1 MLTHFK
7 KHIDQNFLKL
17 KENKFLLAHSGG
29 VDSSVLFDLFLKLD
43 LQFGLVHCNFNL
55 RGNESED
62 DFNFVKEIADS
73 NKKIFFYKKFNTI
86 KYSTLNKKSIQ
97 LSARELRYSWF
108 LEILEKEN
116 YKYIVT
122 AHHLN
127 DQLETFLINSS
138 RGSGLK
144 GVIGIPSNNNNLLR
158 PLLIFSKDK
167 ILDYA
172 KKNKIKWR
180 EDSSNKENKYLR
192 NFIRNKIIKDW
203 IKYDPELINKFS
215 NTLKNLNS
223 THEAFKVIIKK
234 FKKDYFVENGNCYYI
249 SIKELTKLNPIDF
262 YLFQLFEAYGYSNT
276 TDLSNLINSQSG
288 KYLLSKS
295 HRLTKGREVLIL
307 SKIKNLSKDEFYWNL
322 KKSFNIPIELKI
334 VKNNNFDNKTISLNK
349 NDLKLP
355 LIVRKW
361 KTGDFFYPNGMKGKK
376 KISKYFKDEKFD
388 INQKENQWLLC
399 SGDNILWVI
408 GKRADRRFLAKKQ
421 SPNIINIECQQ
432 KK

>member
-62 DFNFVKEIADS
+62 DYNFVKEIADS

-97 LSARELRYSWF
+97 LSARELRYNFF
-108 LEILEKEN
+108 LKILEKEN

-138 RGSGLK
+138 RGTGLR
-144 GVIGIPSNNNNLLR
+144 GIIGIPSNNNNLLR

-192 NFIRNKIIKDW
+192 NFIRNKIIKAW

-234 FKKDYFVENGNCYYI
+234 FKKDYFVENGNGYYI
-249 SIKELTKLNPIDF
+249 SIKELKKLKPIDF

-295 HRLTKGREVLIL
+295 HKLTKGREVLIL

-322 KKSFNIPIELKI
+322 KNSFNIPIELKI

-349 NDLKLP
+349 NDLELP

-361 KTGDFFYPNGMKGKK
+361 KIGDFFYPKGMKGKK

-421 SPNIINIECQQ
+421 SPNIINIECQ
-432 KK
+432 

>member
-62 DFNFVKEIADS
+62 DYNFVKEIADS

-138 RGSGLK
+138 RGTGLR
-144 GVIGIPSNNNNLLR
+144 GIIGIPSNNNNLLR

-192 NFIRNKIIKDW
+192 NFIRNKIIKAW
-203 IKYDPELINKFS
+203 IKYDPELIS
-215 NTLKNLNS
+215 LLKEDDWQEYSTSYESTFVDVNS
-223 THEAFKVIIKK
+223 WEVIKGE
-234 FKKDYFVENGNCYYI
+234 DYINYETNYYFPTIQTRSKIAVNC
-249 SIKELTKLNPIDF
+249 S
-262 YLFQLFEAYGYSNT
+262 
-276 TDLSNLINSQSG
+276 
-288 KYLLSKS
+288 
-295 HRLTKGREVLIL
+295 RREVAFLQENEWTNWETASDTDRQIL
-307 SKIKNLSKDEFYWNL
+307 EDKCYSSNNEI
-322 KKSFNIPIELKI
+322 LKI
-334 VKNNNFDNKTISLNK
+334 
-349 NDLKLP
+349 P
-355 LIVRKW
+355 
-361 KTGDFFYPNGMKGKK
+361 Y
-376 KISKYFKDEKFD
+376 
-388 INQKENQWLLC
+388 
-399 SGDNILWVI
+399 
-408 GKRADRRFLAKKQ
+408 
-421 SPNIINIECQQ
+421 
-432 KK
+432 

>member
-62 DFNFVKEIADS
+62 DYNFVKEVANS
-73 NKKIFFYKKFNTI
+73 YKKTFFYKKFNTI

-144 GVIGIPSNNNNLLR
+144 GIIGIPSNNNNLLR

-167 ILDYA
+167 ILNYA

-203 IKYDPELINKFS
+203 IKYEPELINKFS
-215 NTLKNLNS
+215 STLKNLNS
-223 THEAFKVIIKK
+223 TYEAFTVIIKK
-234 FKKDYFVENGNCYYI
+234 FKKDYFVGNGNGYYI

-276 TDLSNLINSQSG
+276 KDLSNLINSQSG

-295 HRLTKGREVLIL
+295 YRLTKGREVLIL

-361 KTGDFFYPNGMKGKK
+361 KIGDFFYPNGMKGKK

-421 SPNIINIECQQ
+421 SPNIINIECQ
-432 KK
+432 

>member
-1 MLTHFK
+1 MLIHFK
-7 KHIDQNFLKL
+7 NHIDQNFLKL

-55 RGNESED
+55 RGNESEYD
-62 DFNFVKEIADS
+62 YNFVKEVANS
-73 NKKIFFYKKFNTI
+73 YKKTFFYKKFNTI

-97 LSARELRYSWF
+97 LSARELRYNFF

-158 PLLIFSKDK
+158 PLLIFSKDQ
-167 ILDYA
+167 ILAYA
-172 KKNKIKWR
+172 KKYKIKWR

-215 NTLKNLNS
+215 STLKNLNS
-223 THEAFKVIIKK
+223 TYEAFKVIIKK

-249 SIKELTKLNPIDF
+249 SIKELTKLNPINF

-295 HRLTKGREVLIL
+295 HKLTKGREVLIL

-361 KTGDFFYPNGMKGKK
+361 KIGDFFYPKGMKGKK

-421 SPNIINIECQQ
+421 SPNIINIECQ
-432 KK
+432 

>member
-29 VDSSVLFDLFLKLD
+29 VDSSVLFDLFLKLN

-144 GVIGIPSNNNNLLR
+144 GIIGIPSNNNNLLR

-192 NFIRNKIIKDW
+192 NFIRNKIIKAW

-322 KKSFNIPIELKI
+322 KNSFNIPIELKI

-349 NDLKLP
+349 NDLELP

-361 KTGDFFYPNGMKGKK
+361 KIGDFFYPKGMKGKK

-421 SPNIINIECQQ
+421 SPNIINIECQ
-432 KK
+432 

>member
-62 DFNFVKEIADS
+62 DYNFVKEIADS

-144 GVIGIPSNNNNLLR
+144 GIIGIPSNNNNLLR

-234 FKKDYFVENGNCYYI
+234 FKKDYFVENGNGYYI

-276 TDLSNLINSQSG
+276 KDLSNLINSQSG

-295 HRLTKGREVLIL
+295 HKLTKGREVLIL

-361 KTGDFFYPNGMKGKK
+361 KIGDFFYPNGMKGKK

-421 SPNIINIECQQ
+421 SPNIINIECQ
-432 KK
+432 

>member
-144 GVIGIPSNNNNLLR
+144 GIIGIPSNNNNLLR

-234 FKKDYFVENGNCYYI
+234 FKKDYFVENGNGYFI

-295 HRLTKGREVLIL
+295 HRLTKGRKVLIL
-307 SKIKNLSKDEFYWNL
+307 SKIKNLSKDQFYWNL

-361 KTGDFFYPNGMKGKK
+361 KIGDFFYPNGMKGKK

-421 SPNIINIECQQ
+421 SPNIINIECQ
-432 KK
+432 

>member
-1 MLTHFK
+1 VLTHFK

-223 THEAFKVIIKK
+223 TYEAFKVIVKK
-234 FKKDYFVENGNCYYI
+234 FKKDYFVENGNVYYI

>member
-62 DFNFVKEIADS
+62 DYNFVKEIADS

-97 LSARELRYSWF
+97 LSARELRYNFF
-108 LEILEKEN
+108 LKILEKEN

-138 RGSGLK
+138 RGTGLR
-144 GVIGIPSNNNNLLR
+144 GIIGIPSNNNNLLR

-192 NFIRNKIIKDW
+192 NFIRNKIIKAW

-234 FKKDYFVENGNCYYI
+234 FKKDYFVENGNGYYI
-249 SIKELTKLNPIDF
+249 SIKELKKLKPIDF

-295 HRLTKGREVLIL
+295 HKLTKGREVLIL

-349 NDLKLP
+349 NDLELP

-361 KTGDFFYPNGMKGKK
+361 KIGDFFYPKGMKGKK

-421 SPNIINIECQQ
+421 SPNIINIECQ
-432 KK
+432 

>member
-43 LQFGLVHCNFNL
+43 LQFGIVHCNFNL

-62 DFNFVKEIADS
+62 DYNFVKEVANS
-73 NKKIFFYKKFNTI
+73 YKKTFFYKKFNTI

-144 GVIGIPSNNNNLLR
+144 GIIGIPSKNNNLLR
-158 PLLIFSKDK
+158 PLLIFSKDQ

-234 FKKDYFVENGNCYYI
+234 FKKDYFVENGNGYYI

-276 TDLSNLINSQSG
+276 KDLSNLINSQSG

-361 KTGDFFYPNGMKGKK
+361 KIGDFFYPNGMKGKK

-421 SPNIINIECQQ
+421 SPNIINIECQ
-432 KK
+432 

>member
-144 GVIGIPSNNNNLLR
+144 GIIGIPSKNNNLLR

-234 FKKDYFVENGNCYYI
+234 FKKDYFVENGNGYYI

-262 YLFQLFEAYGYSNT
+262 YLFQLFEAYGYTNT
-276 TDLSNLINSQSG
+276 KDLSNLINSQSG

-361 KTGDFFYPNGMKGKK
+361 KIGDFFYPNGMKGKK

-421 SPNIINIECQQ
+421 SPNIINIECQ
-432 KK
+432 

>member
-1 MLTHFK
+1 VLTHFK

-43 LQFGLVHCNFNL
+43 LQFGLVHCNFDL

-144 GVIGIPSNNNNLLR
+144 GIIGIPSKNNNLLR

-234 FKKDYFVENGNCYYI
+234 FKKDYFVENGNGYYI

-276 TDLSNLINSQSG
+276 KDLSNLINSQSG

-361 KTGDFFYPNGMKGKK
+361 KIGDFFYPKGMKGKK

-421 SPNIINIECQQ
+421 SPNIINIECQ
-432 KK
+432 

>member
-62 DFNFVKEIADS
+62 DYNFVKEIADS

-97 LSARELRYSWF
+97 LSARELRYNFF
-108 LEILEKEN
+108 LKILEKEN

-144 GVIGIPSNNNNLLR
+144 GIIGIPSNNNNLLR

-276 TDLSNLINSQSG
+276 KDLSNLINSQSG

-361 KTGDFFYPNGMKGKK
+361 KIGDFFYPKGMKGKK

-421 SPNIINIECQQ
+421 SPNIINIECQ
-432 KK
+432 

>member
-62 DFNFVKEIADS
+62 DYNFVKEIADS

-144 GVIGIPSNNNNLLR
+144 GIIGIPSNNNNLLR

-276 TDLSNLINSQSG
+276 KDLSNLINSQSG

-295 HRLTKGREVLIL
+295 HKLTKGREVLIL

-361 KTGDFFYPNGMKGKK
+361 KIGDFFYPNGMKGKK

-421 SPNIINIECQQ
+421 SPNIINIECQ
-432 KK
+432 

>member
-43 LQFGLVHCNFNL
+43 LQFGLVHCNFDL

-144 GVIGIPSNNNNLLR
+144 GIIGIPSNNNNLLR

-234 FKKDYFVENGNCYYI
+234 FKKDYFVENGNGYYI
-249 SIKELTKLNPIDF
+249 SIKELKKLNPINF
-262 YLFQLFEAYGYSNT
+262 YLFQLFELYGYTNT

-361 KTGDFFYPNGMKGKK
+361 KIGDFFYPNGMKGKK

-421 SPNIINIECQQ
+421 SPNIINIECQ
-432 KK
+432 

>member
-62 DFNFVKEIADS
+62 DYNFVKEIADS

-144 GVIGIPSNNNNLLR
+144 GIIGIPSNNNNLLR

-192 NFIRNKIIKDW
+192 NFIRNKIIKAW

-223 THEAFKVIIKK
+223 THEAFKAIIKK
-234 FKKDYFVENGNCYYI
+234 FKKDYFLENRNGYYI

-288 KYLLSKS
+288 KHLLSKS

-361 KTGDFFYPNGMKGKK
+361 KIGDFFYPKGMKGKK

-421 SPNIINIECQQ
+421 SPNIINIECQ
-432 KK
+432 

>member
-62 DFNFVKEIADS
+62 DYNFVKEIADS

-97 LSARELRYSWF
+97 LSARELRYNFF
-108 LEILEKEN
+108 LKILEKEN

-138 RGSGLK
+138 RGTGLR
-144 GVIGIPSNNNNLLR
+144 GIIGIPSNNNNLLR

-234 FKKDYFVENGNCYYI
+234 FKKDYFVENGNGYYI

-276 TDLSNLINSQSG
+276 KDLSNLINSQSG

-361 KTGDFFYPNGMKGKK
+361 KIGDFFYPKGMKGKK

-421 SPNIINIECQQ
+421 SPNIINIECQ
-432 KK
+432 

>member
-97 LSARELRYSWF
+97 LSARELRYNFF
-108 LEILEKEN
+108 LKILEKEN

-144 GVIGIPSNNNNLLR
+144 GIIGIPSNNNNLLR

-276 TDLSNLINSQSG
+276 KDLSNLINSQSG

-322 KKSFNIPIELKI
+322 KNSFNIPIELKI

-361 KTGDFFYPNGMKGKK
+361 KIGDFFYPNGMKGKK

-421 SPNIINIECQQ
+421 SPNIINIECQ
-432 KK
+432 

>member
-144 GVIGIPSNNNNLLR
+144 GIIGIPSKNNNLLR

-349 NDLKLP
+349 NDLELP

-361 KTGDFFYPNGMKGKK
+361 KIGDFFYPNGMKGKK

-421 SPNIINIECQQ
+421 SPNIINIECQ
-432 KK
+432 

>member
-62 DFNFVKEIADS
+62 DYNFVKEIADS

-97 LSARELRYSWF
+97 LSARELRYNFF
-108 LEILEKEN
+108 LKILEKEN

-127 DQLETFLINSS
+127 DELETFLINSS
-138 RGSGLK
+138 RGTGLR
-144 GVIGIPSNNNNLLR
+144 GIIGIPSNNNNLLR

-234 FKKDYFVENGNCYYI
+234 FKKDYFVENRNGYYI

-276 TDLSNLINSQSG
+276 KDLSNLINSQSG

-361 KTGDFFYPNGMKGKK
+361 KIGDFFYPKGMKGKK

-421 SPNIINIECQQ
+421 SPNIINIECQ
-432 KK
+432 

>member
-62 DFNFVKEIADS
+62 DYNFVKEIADS

-97 LSARELRYSWF
+97 LSARELRYNFF
-108 LEILEKEN
+108 LKILEKEN

-144 GVIGIPSNNNNLLR
+144 GIIGIPSKNNNLLR
-158 PLLIFSKDK
+158 PLLIFSKDQ

-234 FKKDYFVENGNCYYI
+234 FKKDYFVENRNGYYI

-276 TDLSNLINSQSG
+276 KDLSNLINSQSG

-361 KTGDFFYPNGMKGKK
+361 KIGDFFYPKGMKGKK

-421 SPNIINIECQQ
+421 SPNIINIECQ
-432 KK
+432 

>member
-62 DFNFVKEIADS
+62 DYNFVKEVANS
-73 NKKIFFYKKFNTI
+73 YKKTFFYKKFNTI

-144 GVIGIPSNNNNLLR
+144 GIIGIPSNNNNLLR

-215 NTLKNLNS
+215 NTLINLNS

-234 FKKDYFVENGNCYYI
+234 FKKDYFLENRNGYYI

-361 KTGDFFYPNGMKGKK
+361 KIGDFFYPNGMKGKK

-421 SPNIINIECQQ
+421 SPNIINIECQ
-432 KK
+432 

>member
-62 DFNFVKEIADS
+62 DYNFVKEIADS

-97 LSARELRYSWF
+97 LSARELRYNFF
-108 LEILEKEN
+108 LKILEKEN

-138 RGSGLK
+138 RGTGLR
-144 GVIGIPSNNNNLLR
+144 GIIGIPSNNNNLLR

-192 NFIRNKIIKDW
+192 NFIRNKIIKAW

-234 FKKDYFVENGNCYYI
+234 FKKDYFLENRNGYYI

-322 KKSFNIPIELKI
+322 KNSFNIPIELKI

-361 KTGDFFYPNGMKGKK
+361 KIGDFFYPKGMKGKK

-421 SPNIINIECQQ
+421 SPNIINIECQ
-432 KK
+432 

>member
-138 RGSGLK
+138 RGAGLR

-192 NFIRNKIIKDW
+192 NFIRNKIIKAW

-249 SIKELTKLNPIDF
+249 SIKELTKLNPINF

-295 HRLTKGREVLIL
+295 HKLTKGREVLIL

-361 KTGDFFYPNGMKGKK
+361 KIGDFFYPKGMKGKK

-399 SGDNILWVI
+399 SGDNVLWVI

-421 SPNIINIECQQ
+421 SPNIINIECQ
-432 KK
+432 

>member
-1 MLTHFK
+1 VLTHFK

-43 LQFGLVHCNFNL
+43 LQFGLLHCNFNL

-144 GVIGIPSNNNNLLR
+144 GIIGIPSNNNNLLR

-192 NFIRNKIIKDW
+192 NFIRNKIIKAW

-234 FKKDYFVENGNCYYI
+234 FKKDYFVENGNGYYI
-249 SIKELTKLNPIDF
+249 SIKELKKLKPIDF

-361 KTGDFFYPNGMKGKK
+361 KIGDFFYPKGMKGKK

-421 SPNIINIECQQ
+421 SPNIINIECQ
-432 KK
+432 

>member
-62 DFNFVKEIADS
+62 DYNFVKEIADS

-97 LSARELRYSWF
+97 LSARELRYNFF
-108 LEILEKEN
+108 LKILEKEN

-127 DQLETFLINSS
+127 DELETFLINSS
-138 RGSGLK
+138 RGTGLR
-144 GVIGIPSNNNNLLR
+144 GIIGIPSNNNNLLR

-215 NTLKNLNS
+215 NTLKYLNS

-234 FKKDYFVENGNCYYI
+234 FKKDYFVENGNGYYI
-249 SIKELTKLNPIDF
+249 SIKELKKLNPIDF

-288 KYLLSKS
+288 KHLLSKS

-361 KTGDFFYPNGMKGKK
+361 KIGDFFYPKGMKGKK

-421 SPNIINIECQQ
+421 SLNIINIECQ
-432 KK
+432 

>member
-62 DFNFVKEIADS
+62 DFNFVKEIANS
-73 NKKIFFYKKFNTI
+73 NKKIFFYKKFNTV
-86 KYSTLNKKSIQ
+86 KYSILNKKSIQ

-144 GVIGIPSNNNNLLR
+144 GIIGIPSNNNNLLR

-234 FKKDYFVENGNCYYI
+234 FKKDYFVEDGNSYYI

-361 KTGDFFYPNGMKGKK
+361 KIGDFFYPNGMKGKK

-421 SPNIINIECQQ
+421 SPNIINIECQ
-432 KK
+432 

>member
-62 DFNFVKEIADS
+62 DYNFVKEIADS

-144 GVIGIPSNNNNLLR
+144 GIIGIPSKNNNLLR

-234 FKKDYFVENGNCYYI
+234 FKKDYFVENRNGYYI

-276 TDLSNLINSQSG
+276 KDLSNLINSQSG

-361 KTGDFFYPNGMKGKK
+361 KIGDFFYPNGMKGKK

-421 SPNIINIECQQ
+421 SPNIINIECQ
-432 KK
+432 

>member
-62 DFNFVKEIADS
+62 DYNFVKEIADS

-97 LSARELRYSWF
+97 LSARELRYNFF
-108 LEILEKEN
+108 LKILEKEN

-138 RGSGLK
+138 RGTGLR
-144 GVIGIPSNNNNLLR
+144 GIIGIPSNNNNLLR

-234 FKKDYFVENGNCYYI
+234 FKKDYFVENGNGYYI

-322 KKSFNIPIELKI
+322 KNSFNIPIELKI

-361 KTGDFFYPNGMKGKK
+361 KIGDFFYPNGMKGKK

-421 SPNIINIECQQ
+421 SPNIINIECQ
-432 KK
+432 

>member
-138 RGSGLK
+138 RGTGLR
-144 GVIGIPSNNNNLLR
+144 GIIGIPSNNNNLLR

-361 KTGDFFYPNGMKGKK
+361 KIGDFFYPKGMKGKK

-421 SPNIINIECQQ
+421 SPNIINIECQ
-432 KK
+432 

>member
-43 LQFGLVHCNFNL
+43 LQFGIVHCNFNL

-62 DFNFVKEIADS
+62 DYNFVKEVANS
-73 NKKIFFYKKFNTI
+73 YKKTFFYKKFNTI

-144 GVIGIPSNNNNLLR
+144 GIIGIPSKNNNLLR

-234 FKKDYFVENGNCYYI
+234 FKKDYFLENRNGYYI

-276 TDLSNLINSQSG
+276 KDLSNLINSQSG

-361 KTGDFFYPNGMKGKK
+361 KIGDFFYPNGMKGKK

-421 SPNIINIECQQ
+421 SPNIINIECQ
-432 KK
+432 

>member
-1 MLTHFK
+1 
-7 KHIDQNFLKL
+7 
-17 KENKFLLAHSGG
+17 
-29 VDSSVLFDLFLKLD
+29 
-43 LQFGLVHCNFNL
+43 L
-55 RGNESED
+55 RG
-62 DFNFVKEIADS
+62 
-73 NKKIFFYKKFNTI
+73 
-86 KYSTLNKKSIQ
+86 
-97 LSARELRYSWF
+97 
-108 LEILEKEN
+108 
-116 YKYIVT
+116 IV
-122 AHHLN
+122 
-127 DQLETFLINSS
+127 
-138 RGSGLK
+138 
-144 GVIGIPSNNNNLLR
+144 GIPSNNNNLLR
-158 PLLIFSKDK
+158 PLLIFSKDQ

-172 KKNKIKWR
+172 KKYKIKWR

-203 IKYDPELINKFS
+203 IKYEPELINKFS
-215 NTLKNLNS
+215 STLKNLNS
-223 THEAFKVIIKK
+223 TYEAFKVIIKK
-234 FKKDYFVENGNCYYI
+234 FKKDYFVENGNGYYI

-262 YLFQLFEAYGYSNT
+262 YLFQLFEAYGYTNT
-276 TDLSNLINSQSG
+276 KDLSNLINSQSG

-295 HRLTKGREVLIL
+295 HRLTKGRKVLIL

-361 KTGDFFYPNGMKGKK
+361 KIGDFFYPKGMKGKK

-408 GKRADRRFLAKKQ
+408 GERADRRFLAKKQ
-421 SPNIINIECQQ
+421 SSNIINIECR
-432 KK
+432 

>member
-144 GVIGIPSNNNNLLR
+144 GIIGIPSNNNNLLR

-234 FKKDYFVENGNCYYI
+234 FKKDYFVEDGNSYYI

-295 HRLTKGREVLIL
+295 HRLTKGRDVLIL
-307 SKIKNLSKDEFYWNL
+307 SKIKNLSKDQFYWNL

-361 KTGDFFYPNGMKGKK
+361 KIGDFFYPKGMKGKK

-421 SPNIINIECQQ
+421 SSNIINIECQ
-432 KK
+432 

>member
-1 MLTHFK
+1 VLTHFK

-43 LQFGLVHCNFNL
+43 LQFGLLHCNFNL

-144 GVIGIPSNNNNLLR
+144 GIIGIPSNNNNLLR

-276 TDLSNLINSQSG
+276 KDLSNLINSQSG

-361 KTGDFFYPNGMKGKK
+361 KIGDFFYPKGMKGKK

-421 SPNIINIECQQ
+421 SPNIINIECQ
-432 KK
+432 

>member
-62 DFNFVKEIADS
+62 DYNFVKEIADS

-97 LSARELRYSWF
+97 LSARELRYNFF
-108 LEILEKEN
+108 LKILEKEN

-138 RGSGLK
+138 RGTGLR
-144 GVIGIPSNNNNLLR
+144 GIIGIPSNNNNLLR

-192 NFIRNKIIKDW
+192 NFIRNKIIKAW

-276 TDLSNLINSQSG
+276 KDLSNLINSQSG

-322 KKSFNIPIELKI
+322 KNSFNIPIELKI

-361 KTGDFFYPNGMKGKK
+361 KIGDFFYPNGMKGKK

-421 SPNIINIECQQ
+421 SPNIINIECQ
-432 KK
+432 

>member
-62 DFNFVKEIADS
+62 DYNFVKEIADS

-97 LSARELRYSWF
+97 LSARELRYNFF
-108 LEILEKEN
+108 LKILEKEN

-144 GVIGIPSNNNNLLR
+144 GIIGIPSKNNNLLR

-234 FKKDYFVENGNCYYI
+234 FKKDYFVENGNGYYI
-249 SIKELTKLNPIDF
+249 SIKELKKLKPIDF

-276 TDLSNLINSQSG
+276 KDLSNLINSQSG

-322 KKSFNIPIELKI
+322 KNSFNIPIELKI

-361 KTGDFFYPNGMKGKK
+361 KIGDFFYPNGMKGKK

-421 SPNIINIECQQ
+421 SPNIINIECQ
-432 KK
+432 

>member
-43 LQFGLVHCNFNL
+43 LQFGIVHCNFNL

-62 DFNFVKEIADS
+62 DYNFVKEIADS

-144 GVIGIPSNNNNLLR
+144 GIIGIPSKNNNLLR

-234 FKKDYFVENGNCYYI
+234 FKKDYFVENRNGYYI

-276 TDLSNLINSQSG
+276 KDLSNLINSQSG

-361 KTGDFFYPNGMKGKK
+361 KIGDFFYPNGMKGKK

-421 SPNIINIECQQ
+421 SPNIINIECQ
-432 KK
+432 